1 MVNEYNTSQLNPFNF
16 KKLVDVE
23 NNMLN
28 GERLRQ
34 CSTAFEAPSILND
47 SSVDIVTKVYDRDAF
62 GSVSICQ
69 KGAYKLLIKKTNFP
83 V

>member
-1 MVNEYNTSQLNPFNF
+1 LVNEYNTSQLNPFNF

-34 CSTAFEAPSILND
+34 CSTAVQLQLTISMH
-47 SSVDIVTKVYDRDAF
+47 
-62 GSVSICQ
+62 
-69 KGAYKLLIKKTNFP
+69 LIY
-83 V
+83 